1 MCCHP
6 SPFTGEWQLERKTTR
21 FYISYRSYILRKTIY
36 PSKQSCTTAAVNE
49 FVTLRM
55 KFLRM
60 LLPAS
65 PIFISSKF
73 LFLLNI
79 HVYGILESASIFLF
93 ACISMITR
101 TPYFDKYSF
110 PLYCCWILR
119 ITHHVTMSI
128 KKKNTVEKKNKK
140 VFEVWPP

>member
-1 MCCHP
+1 MYGCVCVSLYVLLYVRRCILVFTCIIVCCHP
-6 SPFTGEWQLERKTTR
+6 FLFTGICQLERKTTR

-65 PIFISSKF
+65 PIFIFSWF
-73 LFLLNI
+73 LFDIN
-79 HVYGILESASIFLF
+79 VYVILQQASICLLF
-93 ACISMITR
+93 
-101 TPYFDKYSF
+101 
-110 PLYCCWILR
+110 
-119 ITHHVTMSI
+119 
-128 KKKNTVEKKNKK
+128 
-140 VFEVWPP
+140 WPGTQ